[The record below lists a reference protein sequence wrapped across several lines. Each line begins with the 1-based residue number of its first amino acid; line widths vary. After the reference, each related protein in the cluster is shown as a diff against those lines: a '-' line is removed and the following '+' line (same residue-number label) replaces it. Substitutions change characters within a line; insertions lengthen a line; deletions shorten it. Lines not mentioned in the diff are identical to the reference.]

1 MAKRVDPL
9 KAKKA
14 KQKKLAIGLC
24 VLLAAVVAF
33 QGPKMMKMMKGPQQP
48 AAEAAPA
55 TPVATPTATGAV
67 PDPAVPASAAPVAP
81 AQEAVLADSDVAPNA
96 ESGQLLSIDSF
107 STKDPFA
114 QQLTNAIP
122 SESPVSPANDSAP
135 PSTPTEN
142 PPSSVPP
149 GTFDPLG
156 SNPQDQDPNAAAPSS
171 TPSVEAPATA
181 TETTISINGVT
192 ESVATLAKFPAADP
206 IFVLESLA
214 TDGKFVADQRGRRQ
228 LHQRQADDQ
237 AAGRQAVD
245 AAEHLGREPLR
256 PRAPDSGGLRSA
268 EEEVEAER
276 DRTHSASA

>member
-33 QGPKMMKMMKGPQQP
+33 QGPKMMKMMKGPQP

-81 AQEAVLADSDVAPNA
+81 AQDAVLADSDVAPSA

-114 QQLTNAIP
+114 QQLSPSAP
-122 SESPVSPANDSAP
+122 SENPAPANDSAP
-135 PSTPTEN
+135 PATATPTN
-142 PPSSVPP
+142 SSGAPP

-156 SNPQDQDPNAAAPSS
+156 SNPQDQDPNAPPVST
-171 TPSVEAPATA
+171 TPSVDPPATA

-192 ESVATLAKFPAADP
+192 ESVAPKSEFPAADP
-206 IFVLESLA
+206 VFVLESLA
-214 TDGKFVADQRGRRQ
+214 SDGKSALISVAGGSYTNGKQTIKLQIGKRLTLQNTSDGSRYDLELLTVAGFV
-228 LHQRQADDQ
+228 
-237 AAGRQAVD
+237 
-245 AAEHLGREPLR
+245 P
-256 PRAPDSGGLRSA
+256 PKK
-268 EEEVEAER
+268 
-276 DRTHSASA
+276 